1 MTGDI
6 SLLHSLVPYNGTTK
20 VMIGNGVL
28 LPISHIGTANI
39 SSLTLSDVFLV
50 PDLKK
55 NLISIQKLCLDNSY
69 IVQFSQNTFYVKD
82 PQTMSILLQSNSSG
96 SLYPIQ
102 CAAVLALTSQVVPIS
117 VYHHTWHQRLGHP
130 ALFVFQHLVSNKLI
144 VCNSMYVSGKHV
156 KQPFIPATYFAQ
168 TPFELIFFDVWE
180 SPVLSPTGIK
190 NYIFFIDSYSRY
202 SWVYPLKRKSD
213 SFYYFKK
220 FHKMVS
226 NVFQSHIKQFQA
238 DEGGEFHKL
247 EPYLNKHG
255 ILFRY
260 SCPATPQQ
268 NGVAERK
275 HRHVAEKLRC
285 LLFQSQMPNIF
296 WVEALHYVVY
306 LINKLP
312 SASLNN
318 ATPYYLLFK
327 QQPDYSMI
335 KTFGCLCCPHL
346 TKQTNFKYS
355 PRTLPCIF
363 LGVSPIHKGYRC
375 YNPEVKRVLMSMF
388 PSLK

>member
-1 MTGDI
+1 MDEYFQQLHSLYTTLQAVGENVKESDLVAQALLGLNHDFSGFITAMNTQSIRPTFAALRPLLLSEVTRVNVITKSRTQDPAMLLYSSASQKPSHAPSRPYSHINQKFKGKFSKGKSTYNGSYGQNGASAHMTGDI

-144 VCNSMYVSGKHV
+144 VS
-156 KQPFIPATYFAQ
+156 
-168 TPFELIFFDVWE
+168 TPPNTTQNEQI
-180 SPVLSPTGIK
+180 
-190 NYIFFIDSYSRY
+190 
-202 SWVYPLKRKSD
+202 
-213 SFYYFKK
+213 
-220 FHKMVS
+220 VS
-226 NVFQSHIKQFQA
+226 NTVLIS
-238 DEGGEFHKL
+238 DNSTS
-247 EPYLNKHG
+247 P
-255 ILFRY
+255 
-260 SCPATPQQ
+260 SSSSP
-268 NGVAERK
+268 
-275 HRHVAEKLRC
+275 
-285 LLFQSQMPNIF
+285 SQ
-296 WVEALHYVVY
+296 
-306 LINKLP
+306 
-312 SASLNN
+312 
-318 ATPYYLLFK
+318 
-327 QQPDYSMI
+327 
-335 KTFGCLCCPHL
+335 
-346 TKQTNFKYS
+346 
-355 PRTLPCIF
+355 
-363 LGVSPIHKGYRC
+363 
-375 YNPEVKRVLMSMF
+375 
-388 PSLK
+388 